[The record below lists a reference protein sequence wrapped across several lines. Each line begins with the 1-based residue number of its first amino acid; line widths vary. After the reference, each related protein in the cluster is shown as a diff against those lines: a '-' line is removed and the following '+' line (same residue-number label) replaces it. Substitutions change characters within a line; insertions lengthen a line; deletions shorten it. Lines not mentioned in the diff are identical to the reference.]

1 MKTAIVAEVTV
12 GIETMMFKAVVTK
25 RPVLEMPV
33 FEVAMIEMPLFE
45 LHIDDWRCFCG
56 LDGYGLHS
64 LSHW

>member
-1 MKTAIVAEVTV
+1 MV
-12 GIETMMFKAVVTK
+12 FKAVVTK

-45 LHIDDWRCFCG
+45 LHIDDWRCLSG

>member
-1 MKTAIVAEVTV
+1 MAEVTV
-12 GIETMMFKAVVTK
+12 GIRTMVFKAVVTK

-45 LHIDDWRCFCG
+45 LHIDDWRCLSG